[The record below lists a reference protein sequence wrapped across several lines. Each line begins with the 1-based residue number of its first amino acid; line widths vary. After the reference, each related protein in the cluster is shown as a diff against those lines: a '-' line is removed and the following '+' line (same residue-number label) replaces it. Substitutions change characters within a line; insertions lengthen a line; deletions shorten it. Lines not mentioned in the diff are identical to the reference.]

1 MLPAPAAVAMPQRAR
16 TDVVIIGAGV
26 AGLAAARRLH
36 EHGVRCTIL
45 EARARI
51 GGRVFTAR
59 DPRSPVPIELGA
71 EFVHGEA
78 PELDDIARDARLTVV
93 DVVGERWSASNG
105 RMSPLPD
112 FWERLDRVLGKAKT
126 SREPDRPLSALL
138 AERPGGHRFAR
149 DRTLAR
155 EFVEGF
161 HAAEI
166 DRISERA
173 VAQGGN
179 PGSDP
184 AEQRMGRVLDG
195 YDAVVEWL
203 ARPMLER
210 VRLQR
215 VVERVDWVRGR
226 ATITAQVKKDARET
240 HSARAVIT
248 AVPIPLLHGNAMG
261 RGAIAF
267 TPDVPAI
274 RQAASHMDMGQ
285 VRRIGILLDRPLLD
299 LLEERRQQQ
308 LASLTFIQSHGVQV
322 PVWWTSFPLRTNLLV
337 GWAGGPYA
345 IALERERANLEARAL
360 TSLATLLGVK
370 RGRLSRHVIAS
381 FSHDWGRDPFARG
394 AYSYPLV
401 GGAGASRRL
410 ARPVQH
416 TLFFAGEATEEDGR
430 TATVHGAIA
439 TGYRAAEQV
448 ARALARG

>member
-1 MLPAPAAVAMPQRAR
+1 MPQLAR

-26 AGLAAARRLH
+26 AGLAAARRLR
-36 EHGVRCTIL
+36 EHGLRSTVL

-51 GGRVFTAR
+51 GGRIFTAR

-78 PELDDIARDARLTVV
+78 PELHDIAREARLTVV
-93 DVVGERWSASNG
+93 DVVGERWTATNG
-105 RMSPLPD
+105 RLSDLPD
-112 FWERLDRVLGKAKT
+112 FWERLDRVLGTAKA
-126 SREPDRPLSALL
+126 SRDPDRPLSALL

-161 HAAEI
+161 HAAEL

-173 VAQGGN
+173 VAEGGN

-203 ARPMLER
+203 ARPVTSQVLC
-210 VRLQR
+210 QR
-215 VVERVDWVRGR
+215 VVARVDWARGR
-226 ATITAQVKKDARET
+226 ASITARVKNDEPEI
-240 HSARAVIT
+240 HSARAAIIT
-248 AVPIPLLHGNAMG
+248 VPVSLLHRDA
-261 RGAIAF
+261 RGAGAMAF
-267 TPDVPAI
+267 TPEVPTI
-274 RQAASHMDMGQ
+274 REAASRMAMGQ
-285 VRRIGILLDRPLLD
+285 VRRIGILLDRPLLE
-299 LLEERRQQQ
+299 LLDGRRQRQ
-308 LASLTFIQSHGVQV
+308 LASLTFIQSHGVEV
-322 PVWWTSFPLRTNLLV
+322 PVWWTSFPLRTSLIV

-345 IALERERANLEARAL
+345 IALERERAHLAERAL
-360 TSLATLLGVK
+360 TSLANLLGLD
-370 RGRLSRHVIAS
+370 RRRLSRHVIAS
-381 FSHDWGRDPFARG
+381 YSHDWGHDSFARG
-394 AYSYPLV
+394 AYSYSLV
-401 GGAGASRRL
+401 GGADASRQL
-410 ARPVQH
+410 ARPVQQ
-416 TLFFAGEATEEDGR
+416 TLFFAGEAAEAERR

>member
-1 MLPAPAAVAMPQRAR
+1 MLPAPSPAAMPQRAR

-36 EHGVRCTIL
+36 EHGARCTIL
-45 EARARI
+45 EARTRI
-51 GGRVFTAR
+51 GGRVHTAR

-78 PELDDIARDARLTVV
+78 PELRDIARDARLTVV
-93 DVVGERWSASNG
+93 DVVGERWTAANG
-105 RMSPLPD
+105 RLSPLPD
-112 FWERLDRVLGKAKT
+112 FRERLDRVLSKAKA
-126 SREPDRPLSALL
+126 SRKPDRPLSTLL

-149 DRTLAR
+149 DRTLVR

-161 HAAEI
+161 HAAEL

-173 VAQGGN
+173 MAEGGN

-184 AEQRMGRVLDG
+184 AEQRMGRVMNG
-195 YDAVVEWL
+195 YDSVVQWL
-203 ARPMLER
+203 ARPVTGR
-210 VRLQR
+210 VRCGR
-215 VVERVDWVRGR
+215 VVARVEWTRGQ
-226 ATITAQVKKDARET
+226 ASVMASVKGEERET
-240 HSARAVIT
+240 HSASAVIVT
-248 AVPIPLLHGNAMG
+248 VPISLLHGDSKG

-267 TPDVPAI
+267 VPEVPAV
-274 RQAASHMDMGQ
+274 RQTAALMAMGQ
-285 VRRIGILLDRPLLD
+285 VRRIGILLDRPLIELLD
-299 LLEERRQQQ
+299 GRRQEQ
-308 LASLTFIQSHGVQV
+308 LANLTFIQSHGVDV

-345 IALERERANLEARAL
+345 IALEREHANLEDRAL
-360 TSLATLLGVK
+360 TSLATLLGLE
-370 RGRLSRHVIAS
+370 RGRLSRHVVAS
-381 FSHDWGRDPFARG
+381 FSHDWGHDPFAHG

-401 GGAGASRRL
+401 GGADAPQRL
-410 ARPVQH
+410 SRPVQQ